1 MGRRKTI
8 SDEAVL
14 LVAREVFVRDGAAGS
29 TTEIAARAGVSEAT
43 LFKRF
48 STKTGLFIAALAPP
62 RVDAAAIIA
71 EAEAVADPREAVLV
85 IGERVLA
92 YFRAALPVAIPLISN
107 PLIGMEGLHQHFG
120 RNGAEVLVEAIAA
133 YLRDQTTRGRIRMCD
148 PWASAMALVACIHT
162 IAQFEVMGMHAHT
175 MPTAGVRALLDALW
189 NGLRPEAESVR

>member
-8 SDEAVL
+8 SDEALL

-29 TTEIAARAGVSEAT
+29 TAEIAARSGVSEAT

-48 STKTGLFIAALAPP
+48 STKTALFIAAMAPP
-62 RVDAAAIIA
+62 RVDAPAIVA
-71 EAEAVADPREAVLV
+71 EAETIADACEAILV

-107 PLIGMEGLHQHFG
+107 PLIGMEGLHRHFG

-133 YLRDQTTRGRIRMCD
+133 YLRGQAARGRVHTRD

-162 IAQFEVMGMHAHT
+162 IAQFEVMGMHAQA
-175 MPTAGVRALLDALW
+175 MPAAGVRAMLDALW
-189 NGLRPEAESVR
+189 NGLRPEAEPER

>member
-71 EAEAVADPREAVLV
+71 EAEAVLV